1 MSAFPHG
8 EVLCEHGNV
17 SDVQEPV
24 PVADGV
30 FTWPSASPQLIGTR
44 FRSSG
49 VTVFPQATSCPRTAA
64 QDGEPV
70 LLPRRGT
77 LWSWTIQGFLPKN
90 PPYAGKETPKDF
102 VPYGVGYVQLS
113 DPDAGVDVI
122 VESRL
127 TINDPQQMRIGMP
140 MDLVIVPFT
149 TDDHG
154 APVVT
159 YAFAPTVGEE
169 GASA

>member
-1 MSAFPHG
+1 MAG
-8 EVLCEHGNV
+8 V
-17 SDVQEPV
+17 SDLHDAV

-30 FTWPSASPQLIGTR
+30 FTWPSESPQLIGTR

-70 LLPRRGT
+70 LLPTHGT

-90 PPYAGKETPKDF
+90 PPYAGKETPHDF
-102 VPYGVGYVQLS
+102 VPYGVGYVELR
-113 DPDAGVDVI
+113 DPDTDVAVI

-127 TINDPQQMRIGMP
+127 TENDPKRLTIGMP
-140 MDLVIVPFT
+140 MDMVIVPFT
-149 TDDHG
+149 TDDDG
-154 APVVT
+154 TPVVT
-159 YAFAPTVGEE
+159 YAFAPRADET